1 MAILINFLHIVRGE
15 GGAAYA
21 ISVDGNLYAGAAYWT
36 SPPPSSLCLRAPS
49 LQPPV
54 SLRDKTS
61 QKKFSIKTKT
71 SPSKKKQQNNKQIT
85 KFQPIKTS
93 TQKTALRL
101 RHCNHL
107 SLSGTKCKETARK
120 INKQKQPQENQN
132 KKQPPPPKKKH
143 HNKQNNP
150 QK

>member
-1 MAILINFLHIVRGE
+1 MGRHCNHL
-15 GGAAYA
+15 
-21 ISVDGNLYAGAAYWT
+21 
-36 SPPPSSLCLRAPS
+36 SLSGTKHP
-49 LQPPV
+49 
-54 SLRDKTS
+54 K
-61 QKKFSIKTKT
+61 KKFSIKTKT

-120 INKQKQPQENQN
+120 INKQKQPQENQ
-132 KKQPPPPKKKH
+132 KKTPPPQKKK
-143 HNKQNNP
+143 K
-150 QK
+150 KKKKK